1 MSRRKKSNSSI
12 IPVSYEKKKKPLGL
26 HSLLTIEPLTENQ
39 EKLFNSYDDN
49 KNIVAYGVPGSGK
62 TFVVLYK
69 ALEEVLDEN
78 SPYKN
83 VTIVRSLVQTR
94 DIGFLPGSDSEK
106 SSLFEVP
113 YKNMVK
119 YMFKMPND
127 DQFEMLYGMLK
138 NQKTINFM
146 SSSFLRGITIDD
158 SIIIV
163 DEMQNLSFHELA
175 SIITRVGENCKIMF
189 CGDASQSDLIKENE
203 KNGIFDF
210 LKILQVMPSFNFIEF
225 QVEDIVRS
233 TLVKEFIIAKQSLNL

>member
-1 MSRRKKSNSSI
+1 MSRRKRNNPSQN
-12 IPVSYEKKKKPLGL
+12 PSYKKEKRPLGL
-26 HSLLTIEPLTENQ
+26 SSLLNIEPLTNNQ
-39 EKLFNSYDDN
+39 EKIFDSYDN
-49 KNIVAYGVPGSGK
+49 GKNLVAYGVPGTGK
-62 TFVVLYK
+62 TFITLYK
-69 ALEEVLDEN
+69 ALEDVLDDTT
-78 SPYKN
+78 PYKN

-106 SSLFEVP
+106 ASLFEVP

-127 DQFEMLYGMLK
+127 EQFEMLYGLLK
-138 NQKTINFM
+138 NQKTIEFM

-163 DEMQNLSFHELA
+163 DEMQNLSFHELS

-203 KNGIFDF
+203 KNIVTNVSF
-210 LKILQVMPSFNFIEF
+210 LQL
-225 QVEDIVRS
+225 
-233 TLVKEFIIAKQSLNL
+233 

>member
-1 MSRRKKSNSSI
+1 MSRRKKSNS
-12 IPVSYEKKKKPLGL
+12 PEYQSYKKEKKPLGL
-26 HSLLTIEPLTENQ
+26 SSLLNIEPLTSNQ
-39 EKLFNSYDDN
+39 ERVFTSYDDN
-49 KNIVAYGVPGSGK
+49 KNLVVYGVPGSGK
-62 TFVVLYK
+62 TFITLYK

-78 SPYKN
+78 TPYKN
-83 VTIVRSLVQTR
+83 ITIVRSLVQTR
-94 DIGFLPGSDSEK
+94 DIGFLPGSDCEK
-106 SSLFEVP
+106 SALFEIP

-127 DQFEMLYGMLK
+127 DQFEMLYGLLK

-163 DEMQNLSFHELA
+163 DEMQNLSFHELS
-175 SIITRVGENCKIMF
+175 SIITRVGENSKIMF

-210 LKILQVMPSFNFIEF
+210 IKILQIMPSFDFIEF
-225 QVEDIVRS
+225 NVDDIVRS